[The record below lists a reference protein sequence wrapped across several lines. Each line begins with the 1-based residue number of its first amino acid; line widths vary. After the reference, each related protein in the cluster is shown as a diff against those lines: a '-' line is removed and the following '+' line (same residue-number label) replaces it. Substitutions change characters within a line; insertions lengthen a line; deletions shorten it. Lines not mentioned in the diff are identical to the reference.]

1 MTVLR
6 ALRRRVHFIL
16 GPIVGIALTGYFA
29 YHLVEGERGFK
40 AWLRLNRE
48 IRTATANLE
57 TVRAQRAALDLRVS
71 NLRPEH
77 VDPDLPIG
85 KNLCGKGILQHLTG
99 SHRRNGQAARF
110 EKIPDNFPGQLEGI
124 LKPLNDSFLFK
135 EGQFGRTFL

>member
-16 GPIVGIALTGYFA
+16 VPIVGIALTGYFS

-57 TVRAQRAALDLRVS
+57 AVRAQRAALDLRVS
-71 NLRPEH
+71 NLQPEH
-77 VDPDLPIG
+77 VDPDLLDERIRATL
-85 KNLCGKGILQHLTG
+85 NLVSPDDIVIMQP
-99 SHRRNGQAARF
+99 AAR
-110 EKIPDNFPGQLEGI
+110 
-124 LKPLNDSFLFK
+124 
-135 EGQFGRTFL
+135 